1 MLAQQI
7 KHMSDLA
14 AVGFPKDEVKSWM
27 FHVSRF
33 KFKVASL
40 LEMALSNLVHERKLQ
55 TQAVPLLC
63 DSFSPR
69 SPTA

>member
-7 KHMSDLA
+7 KHYFDLA
-14 AVGFPKDEVKSWM
+14 DVGFPKDEVKS

-40 LEMALSNLVHERKLQ
+40 LEMALSNLVHERKRQ